1 MVAFY
6 LYVVKLMSKT
16 IKRLYLLLRIVLQ
29 TNLSLSEK
37 IEYIFDELHSLYISV
52 YERMK
57 REM

>member
-29 TNLSLSEK
+29 TNLSFSEK
-37 IEYIFDELHSLYISV
+37 IEYIFDELHSLYLFT
-52 YERMK
+52 
-57 REM
+57 RE